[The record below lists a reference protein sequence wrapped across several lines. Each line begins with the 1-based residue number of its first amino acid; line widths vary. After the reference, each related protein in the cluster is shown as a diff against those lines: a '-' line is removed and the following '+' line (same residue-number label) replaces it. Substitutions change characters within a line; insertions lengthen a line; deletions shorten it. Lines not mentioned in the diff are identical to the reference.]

1 MDFILKKKTCKD
13 FLNNYHKEIYP
24 ILLPKILE
32 IGILTLKLSFN
43 KVLFSPDE
51 LNDII
56 ISLRQQYNLQKQK
69 NNTINQ
75 RNKKLKNLT
84 NNYLSNARNSLLE
97 EEKKYINFIEKKN
110 FYDSNYIIPE
120 TRSFRNKQLYNN
132 RLENPMFNTLNRN
145 VYPNWWWNQI
155 EPDYLNKS
163 NYNSNQQLSKS
174 FNFNNNKKEISIKTN
189 KNYFTLK
196 NKTNY
201 KISYDKDLKPEEI
214 KRKGDIGY
222 QYSYYKGNIERI
234 PSEENINNK
243 NENI

>member
-1 MDFILKKKTCKD
+1 MDFIFKKKTCKD
-13 FLNNYHKEIYP
+13 FLNNYHKDIHP

-56 ISLRQQYNLQKQK
+56 ISLKQQYNLQKGKKSFTNLK
-69 NNTINQ
+69 NKNFKNLIEENSINNNKDIFYNTIE
-75 RNKKLKNLT
+75 T
-84 NNYLSNARNSLLE
+84 S
-97 EEKKYINFIEKKN
+97 N

-120 TRSFRNKQLYNN
+120 TKSFRNKQLYNN

-155 EPDYLNKS
+155 EPDYLNKRKLR
-163 NYNSNQQLSKS
+163 NNNNQLLSKS
-174 FNFNNNKKEISIKTN
+174 LNLNNKKEISNKNKN
-189 KNYFTLK
+189 KNYFSLK

-201 KISYDKDLKPEEI
+201 KISYDKDLNVIKIETGK
-214 KRKGDIGY
+214 KRKV
-222 QYSYYKGNIERI
+222 KGI
-234 PSEENINNK
+234 K
-243 NENI
+243 

>member
-13 FLNNYHKEIYP
+13 FLNNYHKDIHP

-69 NNTINQ
+69 SNTINQ

-97 EEKKYINFIEKKN
+97 EEKKYINFIEKQN

-132 RLENPMFNTLNRN
+132 RLENPMFNTLNKN

-174 FNFNNNKKEISIKTN
+174 FNLNNNKKEISRKTN

-201 KISYDKDLKPEEI
+201 KISYDKDLNVI
-214 KRKGDIGY
+214 KIETGKKGKI
-222 QYSYYKGNIERI
+222 K
-234 PSEENINNK
+234 NNK
-243 NENI
+243 

>member
-1 MDFILKKKTCKD
+1 MQ
-13 FLNNYHKEIYP
+13 
-24 ILLPKILE
+24 ILE

-69 NNTINQ
+69 SNTINQ

-155 EPDYLNKS
+155 EPDYLNKRKLR
-163 NYNSNQQLSKS
+163 NNNNQLLSKS
-174 FNFNNNKKEISIKTN
+174 LNLNNKKEISNKNKN
-189 KNYFTLK
+189 KNYFSLK

-201 KISYDKDLKPEEI
+201 KISYDKDLNVIKIETGK
-214 KRKGDIGY
+214 KRKV
-222 QYSYYKGNIERI
+222 KGI
-234 PSEENINNK
+234 K
-243 NENI
+243 